1 MTQLPGGL
9 ETPWGRGRGPGRSRG
24 VCALSCSGPS
34 AGLVGASVSP
44 HTAVL
49 CWGRHRPLAPS
60 RCGLWGHAGLSQI
73 WPWSWGLCLGAGKD
87 VRCPRGSVLSGVTWE
102 WPRLCQRQ
110 SKASVE
116 FGFSRCHP
124 APVGVAL
131 LEEGLLWL
139 SDRQGCLHRARRGLG
154 SLGSCRVQGL
164 ILSGWSRAQESAQ
177 VTMWQ
182 K

>member
-1 MTQLPGGL
+1 M
-9 ETPWGRGRGPGRSRG
+9 
-24 VCALSCSGPS
+24 
-34 AGLVGASVSP
+34 
-44 HTAVL
+44 
-49 CWGRHRPLAPS
+49 
-60 RCGLWGHAGLSQI
+60 
-73 WPWSWGLCLGAGKD
+73 GAGKD

-116 FGFSRCHP
+116 FGFSRCRP

-139 SDRQGCLHRARRGLG
+139 SDGQGCLHRARSGPGEPGL
-154 SLGSCRVQGL
+154 LPCQGL

-177 VTMWQ
+177 VTTWQ